1 MSKESRLERRSK
13 EQLSWPEIWSLTK
26 TIFAEY
32 FSESSF
38 RHAAALSYYA
48 LFSLIPLLYLTVY
61 FFGRFLGNETV
72 FHLADNFFQNQIGME
87 DTSGIMELLKL
98 YDVEKRQPFME
109 IASIFVLLFVSTAFL
124 TTLRE
129 SINDFLG
136 VAKVKV
142 SIKKEILRT
151 VISRLLAIVF
161 TGSFGVIII
170 LMYVG
175 QTVLIALGK
184 DFINDSSLKF
194 LYELGL
200 PHIISISS
208 NFLIFTLL
216 FKYVHDAR
224 VRWKSAILGGLLT
237 AILVY
242 FGQIIIK
249 YYLTHFFLAANG
261 GIVGSVLVILA
272 WIFYTGQIIFLGAKF
287 VKIYSKMIGHPI
299 QSRFIKINNKVVEI
313 PPSAKD

>member
-1 MSKESRLERRSK
+1 MSKESQLKRKSK
-13 EQLSWPEIWSLTK
+13 EQLTWREIWELTK
-26 TIFAEY
+26 TIFVEY

-48 LFSLIPLLYLTVY
+48 LFSLIPLIYLAVY
-61 FFGRFLGNETV
+61 FFGKFFGTETV
-72 FHLADNFFQNQIGME
+72 FLLAENFFRNQIGMK

-98 YDVEKRQPFME
+98 YDVEKRQPIME
-109 IASIFVLLFVSTAFL
+109 IMSIFVLLFVSTAFL

-136 VAKVKV
+136 VVKVKA
-142 SIKKEILRT
+142 SIKKEVLRT
-151 VISRLLAIVF
+151 IVSRLLAIVF

-175 QTVLIALGK
+175 QTILISMGK
-184 DFINDSSLKF
+184 NIITIPSLKF

-216 FKYVHDAR
+216 FKFVHDAKI
-224 VRWKSAILGGLLT
+224 RWKPALLGGLLT
-237 AILVY
+237 AVLVY
-242 FGQIIIK
+242 FGQIVIK

-272 WIFYTGQIIFLGAKF
+272 WIFYSGQIIFLGAKF

-299 QSRFIKINNKVVEI
+299 QSRYIKVNKKVIEN
-313 PPSAKD
+313 PNLEKN